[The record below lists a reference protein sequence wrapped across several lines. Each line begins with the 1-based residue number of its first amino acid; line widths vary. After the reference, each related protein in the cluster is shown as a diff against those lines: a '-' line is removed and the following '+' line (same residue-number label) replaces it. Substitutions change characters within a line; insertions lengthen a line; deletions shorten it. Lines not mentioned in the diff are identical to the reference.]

1 MIKFNN
7 VVIGHAQRLALNKAL
22 DGRVTPEFCT
32 VTFEDGGVPIK
43 NPPTT
48 QYVPYGGTAVQPRTP
63 DPVSGNKS
71 FDEWINKETGKVYVF
86 STPVIKDLTIVAT
99 WL

>member
-1 MIKFNN
+1 MIKFNH

-32 VTFEDGGVPIK
+32 VTFEDGDVPIK
-43 NPPTT
+43 NPPAT
-48 QYVPYGGTAVQPRTP
+48 QYIPYGGNVVKPATP
-63 DPVSGNKS
+63 QPVSSGKS
-71 FDEWINKETGKVYVF
+71 FDEWINKKTGNGYLF
-86 STPVIKDLTIVAT
+86 STPVITDITLVAT

>member
-1 MIKFNN
+1 MIKFNH

-43 NPPTT
+43 NPPAT
-48 QYVPYGGTAVQPRTP
+48 QYIPYGGNVVKPTTP
-63 DPVSGNKS
+63 TPVSGSKS
-71 FDEWINKETGKVYVF
+71 FDEWINKATGAVYHF
-86 STPVIKDLTIVAT
+86 AYPVIEDLTLVAT

>member
-1 MIKFNN
+1 MIKFNH

-32 VTFEDGGVPIK
+32 VTFEDGGVPIQ
-43 NPPTT
+43 NPPAT
-48 QYVPYGGTAVQPRTP
+48 QYIPYGGNVVKPP
-63 DPVSGNKS
+63 FPMPVSGSKS
-71 FDEWINKETGKVYVF
+71 FDEWINKATGAVYHF
-86 STPVIKDLTIVAT
+86 AYPVIEDLTLVAT

>member
-7 VVIGHAQRLALNKAL
+7 VVFGHAQRLALNKAL

-32 VTFEDGGVPIK
+32 VTFEDGGVPIS
-43 NPPTT
+43 NLPAP
-48 QYVPYGGTAVQPRTP
+48 QYIPYGGNAVKPATP
-63 DPVSGNKS
+63 KPVSGGKS
-71 FDEWINKETGKVYVF
+71 FDEWVDKATGKAYWF
-86 STPVIKDLTIVAT
+86 NTPVIKDLTLVAT

>member
-1 MIKFNN
+1 MIKFNH

-22 DGRVTPEFCT
+22 DGGVTPEFCT

-43 NPPTT
+43 NPPAT
-48 QYVPYGGTAVQPRTP
+48 QYIPYGGNVVRPTSPI
-63 DPVSGNKS
+63 PVSGNKS
-71 FDEWINKETGKVYVF
+71 FDEWVNKATGKAYSF
-86 STPVIKDLTIVAT
+86 STPVITDITLVAT